1 MSRAWGSTAGVGLF
15 LSLMLVVGWPV
26 LATVLEATRA
36 VALLERMLQRAGW
49 SEGAE
54 ALARWQG
61 LGEPADSGS
70 VIDPAASA
78 AVLRETRGLARPIR
92 LAFES
97 IGLVL
102 GSEVI
107 ALPSGI
113 LLATLLFRTDVWGRH
128 VLLALIALAAFVP
141 LPLHATA
148 WLGALGNAGR
158 MQMIGI
164 RPILVGRFGAAVVH
178 AMAALPWVVL
188 IAGVGLCAVEPEL
201 EEAAVLEIGPS
212 RVLASVTLR
221 RAIGAVAAAALAVA
235 VLTAGDMTVSDLL
248 QVRTYA
254 EEAYLQYVL
263 WRNPAD
269 AAVVALPPLIGLGL
283 LSLIVGRALAR
294 LDPARLVSSF
304 ARPRVWRLGKWRLPC
319 GMVLVLLVGTVI
331 AFPLFSLIWRAGRVG
346 GRAAFG
352 RPPTWS
358 LSGLMGTLR
367 FAASEIQDPLRAS
380 LLWTAVAATAT
391 AVMAYALTW
400 AGRRSRVWGGILLA
414 TMVVTL
420 ATPGSVAGMALILAY
435 RSVPAI
441 ADSAAMIVM
450 AATLRALPYALLV
463 LWPFLR
469 SFPQEYLDAA
479 ALDGHGPAGQM
490 IHVAFPLSI
499 RALLA
504 AWAVAFAL
512 GLGELPAT
520 NLVSPPGVQPMS
532 YFIWHLLH
540 TGVESHLAGVALIML
555 LVIAIAGLAAAA
567 SIRWVRPP
575 AP

>member
-1 MSRAWGSTAGVGLF
+1 MMAGTGLF
-15 LSLMLVVGWPV
+15 LALMLVVGWPA

-36 VALLERMLQRAGW
+36 VALWERMLRGAGW
-49 SEGAE
+49 AQGAE

-61 LGEPADSGS
+61 LEEPLDSGS
-70 VIDPAASA
+70 GTVIDPAASA

-97 IGLVL
+97 IALVL
-102 GSEVI
+102 GSETI

-128 VLLALIALAAFVP
+128 ILLALVALAAFVP

-188 IAGVGLCAVEPEL
+188 VAGVGLCAVEPEL
-201 EEAAVLEIGPS
+201 EEAALLETGPW
-212 RVLASVTLR
+212 RALASVTLR
-221 RAIGAVAAAALAVA
+221 RAIGAVAAAAMAVA
-235 VLTAGDMTVSDLL
+235 VLTGGDMTVSDLL

-269 AAVVALPPLIGLGL
+269 AAVVALPPLIILGL
-283 LSLIVGRALAR
+283 LLVMVGRALAR
-294 LDPARLVSSF
+294 LDAARLVSSF

-319 GMVLVLLVGTVI
+319 GVVLVLLVGTVI
-331 AFPLFSLIWRAGRVG
+331 AFPLCSLIWRAGRVG
-346 GRAAFG
+346 GRAALG
-352 RPPTWS
+352 QPPTWS
-358 LSGLMGTLR
+358 LSGWLGTLR

-391 AVMAYALTW
+391 AAIAYALGW
-400 AGRRSRVWGGILLA
+400 AGRRSRAWRWALLA
-414 TMVVTL
+414 TMVVSL

-435 RSVPAI
+435 RGVPEI
-441 ADSAAMIVM
+441 ADSAVMIVM

-479 ALDGHGPAGQM
+479 ALDGHDPARQM
-490 IHVAFPLSI
+490 LHVALPLSL

-504 AWAVAFAL
+504 AWAVAFAF

-520 NLVSPPGVQPMS
+520 NLVAPPGVQPMS

-555 LVIAIAGLAAAA
+555 LVIAGAGLAAAA
-567 SIRWVRPP
+567 SVRWLRPP